1 MSVLW
6 FVPVRMLRS
15 RSLVF
20 CALGVFA
27 SRSLGRHIPLLVP
40 ENGFIAINIPL
51 TPSRIGTCSTRTTH
65 PFFLDCFQAAVTAV
79 GLEHPIV
86 NPLRLKTKGEAIAT
100 CRDQDA
106 IMRLAPQSVS
116 CA

>member
-1 MSVLW
+1 MVSVRPMSVLW

-51 TPSRIGTCSTRTTH
+51 TPSRIGTSSTRTTH
-65 PFFLDCFQAAVTAV
+65 PFFVESLTAALAGV
-79 GLEHPIV
+79 GLDVPITD
-86 NPLRLKTKGEAIAT
+86 PLGLKTKSA
-100 CRDQDA
+100 
-106 IMRLAPQSVS
+106 V
-116 CA
+116 